1 MNQQDRFH
9 VELWQFYL
17 MNVADGLKEI
27 DRDWEKLKEFFE
39 PSLFICGP
47 SDFLMNS
54 KQSLTSEEERNVW
67 E

>member
-1 MNQQDRFH
+1 
-9 VELWQFYL
+9 

-27 DRDWEKLKEFFE
+27 DWDWEKLKKFFE